1 MKDLLYISEV
11 YSAIQG
17 EGPLVGVKQIFIR
30 LSACDLRCQW
40 CDTPD
45 SLTRTKSCRVE
56 STAGSRKFENIQNPV
71 TVEQINLF
79 ISKLSPNLHHS
90 ISFTGGEPLLQSEA
104 LSLTLPAIKE
114 KFTLPLYLET
124 GGHRPDNLKEVISSF
139 DYVSMD
145 FKLPSSSKTEP
156 LWNEHSEF
164 LSICLNSK
172 SLKSVWVKIVVTS
185 STLLDELIFSVNLI
199 KDVTGNKPV
208 EVFIQPVS
216 KINSLEPPTP
226 EKMFIIQSE
235 LLKIYPYIR
244 VIPQVHKLIGQR

>member
-1 MKDLLYISEV
+1 MKDLFYISEI

-45 SLTRTKSCRVE
+45 SLVRTEYCSVE
-56 STAGSRKFENIQNPV
+56 SESGSRKFENIQNPV
-71 TVEQINLF
+71 TVTQVNSF
-79 ISKLSPNLHHS
+79 ISKLSRNLHHS

-104 LSLTLPAIKE
+104 LCLALPDIKE
-114 KFTLPLYLET
+114 KFALPFYLET
-124 GGHRPDNLKEVISSF
+124 GGHRPDKLKKIISFF

-156 LWNEHSEF
+156 LWDEHSKF
-164 LSICLNSK
+164 LSICLDSK
-172 SLKSVWVKIVVTS
+172 PLKNVWVKIVVTS
-185 STLLDELIFSVNLI
+185 STLLDELILSVNLI
-199 KDVTGNKPV
+199 KDIASNKPI

-216 KINSLEPPTP
+216 KINSLGPPTP
-226 EKMFIIQSE
+226 EKMFTIQSE

-244 VIPQVHKLIGQR
+244 VVPQVHKLIGQR